1 MNKLKLYLV
10 RRWVHLMPIGE
21 LRDEIF
27 RQAVDKWFNESASLM
42 LRLFETEYP
51 PENEKRC

>member
-51 PENEKRC
+51 PENEKKT